1 MNRERARSAGSDRTA
16 PPAALDAGPVRGWCE
31 REVQQELPGL
41 GLMCATVEVAPSGS
55 LVGRSTP
62 AVLARLRELSNR
74 WRGAR
79 AVNVRQ
85 EAIPAAYRV
94 FFRHI
99 GLDPDITRT
108 PIEAAVLERMLEGGF
123 LSEGLLADILTIALI
138 DTGVPVWALDAD
150 TVNGP
155 LGIRLTRPRE
165 CLGRGP
171 QAPSV
176 GGGRLVVADADSALA
191 MLFGQP
197 AEGHAPGTSTRRLA
211 LFAVQV
217 AGVPALHVEETLWTC
232 RSALADI
239 G

>member
-1 MNRERARSAGSDRTA
+1 MSDE
-16 PPAALDAGPVRGWCE
+16 PVRGWCE

-41 GLMCATVEVAPSGS
+41 GLMSVIVEIASGRA

-62 AVLARLRELSNR
+62 AVLARLHELSNR

-99 GLDPDITRT
+99 GLDPDVTRT

-123 LSEGLLADILTIALI
+123 LSEGLLADILTIVLI
-138 DTGVPVWALDAD
+138 DTAVPVWALDAD

-155 LGIRLTRPRE
+155 LGIRVTRSGER
-165 CLGRGP
+165 LGRG
-171 QAPSV
+171 QEGPSL
-176 GGGRLVVADADSALA
+176 GGGRLVVADADRPLPSLS
-191 MLFGQP
+191 GQL
-197 AEGHAPGTSTRRLA
+197 APGHEQSSRTRRRS

-217 AGVPALHVEETLWTC
+217 AGVPALHAEETLWAC
-232 RSALADI
+232 RSALSDV
-239 G
+239 GR

>member
-1 MNRERARSAGSDRTA
+1 MSNARARREEGSAPRA
-16 PPAALDAGPVRGWCE
+16 PADAPPVRGWCE
-31 REVQQELPGL
+31 QQVQQELPGL
-41 GLMCATVEVAPSGS
+41 GLMCATVEPALDAS
-55 LVGRSTP
+55 LMGRSTP
-62 AVLARLRELSNR
+62 QVLARLRELSNR

-85 EAIPAAYRV
+85 VAIPAAYRV

-123 LSEGLLADILTIALI
+123 LSEGLLADVLTIALI
-138 DTGVPVWALDAD
+138 DTAVAVWALDAD

-155 LGIRLTRPRE
+155 LGIRLTRPEE

-176 GGGRLVVADADSALA
+176 GGGRLVVADADNALA
-191 MLFGQP
+191 MLFGEP
-197 AEGHAPGTSTRRLA
+197 AEGHAPTVATRRLE

-217 AGVPALHVEETLWTC
+217 AGVPALHLEEALWTC
-232 RSALADI
+232 RSALSDVR
-239 G
+239 